1 MLNKGGRRSSF
12 PTRERGLKCHSPG
25 RADVLESVVPHEGT
39 WIEIAILVPPYVL
52 ISVVPHEGTWIEIK
66 QKRTSSS
73 TKNVVPHEGTWI
85 EIRYKAAA
93 SS

>member
-1 MLNKGGRRSSF
+1 MSF
-12 PTRERGLKCHSPG
+12 PTRERGLKSPSEEDD
-25 RADVLESVVPHEGT
+25 RRTLYVVPHEGT

>member
-1 MLNKGGRRSSF
+1 MIRDAFEANTK
-12 PTRERGLKCHSPG
+12 
-25 RADVLESVVPHEGT
+25 
-39 WIEIAILVPPYVL
+39 I
-52 ISVVPHEGTWIEIK
+52 VVPHEGTWIEIK